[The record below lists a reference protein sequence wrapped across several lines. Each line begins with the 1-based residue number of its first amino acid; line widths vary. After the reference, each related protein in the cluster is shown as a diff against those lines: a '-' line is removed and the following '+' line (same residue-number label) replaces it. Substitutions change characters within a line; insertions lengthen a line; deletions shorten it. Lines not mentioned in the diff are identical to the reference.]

1 MKKIY
6 ALLVG
11 VIVGSTAVAQS
22 FDNAPALK
30 VLDKDQ
36 ITPIIAPRGDIEVGS
51 ALRATDILFE
61 DFQAGGPDLPAG
73 WGNTDVTSDPD
84 GPLAGEFT
92 PAFIVGDADDANN
105 GGYWPV
111 PNIPGNTF
119 AQANDDGPP
128 CDCDMFLVELTTPEM
143 DFTDATNPALSFD
156 LFHDQGFGGGDGGVN
171 VSVDMGATWEVLV
184 DVLPVDESVW
194 QTIIV
199 PLYDYEGEGSVMV
212 QFFWS
217 DAGSWASG
225 FAVDNVGVGSLADY
239 NASTAKAVFGNWNL
253 EEFGAGV
260 YDYSMVPESQVSP
273 VQVTAVV
280 SNNGFND
287 LENVSFEVEVF
298 QDGSSAGTW
307 MSDETSASLL
317 SLDKDT
323 LSSVTDFTPAL
334 GEISFTVTVMN
345 DTGDEDATDD
355 SAGSSMMVT
364 ETTYARD
371 ADGAQAFVDPGV
383 SYQFGNLFD
392 IYEDVSTGGIDYAVG
407 AGTDEGAFISAWVY
421 DFEGFDDNGDPI
433 FGNEFFET
441 MEHEV
446 VADDL
451 NGVAG
456 NNFVTLPFSD
466 GAETL
471 TGGKTYLAVIATSGG
486 EVVRTPVSGTNIWP
500 ASLLFDGEWGWTLSI
515 PMLRLNMDPSVAV
528 EEVDQS
534 DFALMQNV
542 PNPAVDN
549 TRIYYHLDVANQVQ
563 FQIID
568 MMGKVVVSE
577 NMGNVQS
584 GSHWM
589 DIDVSNFSA
598 GVYTY
603 TLTVGDKIETKQMIV
618 R

>member
-6 ALLVG
+6 ALLIG

-36 ITPIIAPRGDIEVGS
+36 ITPIIAPRGEIQVGS

-61 DFQAGGPDLPAG
+61 DFQAGGPYLPAG
-73 WGNTDVTSDPD
+73 WGNTDVTTLID
-84 GPLAGEFT
+84 GPLMGELA
-92 PAFIVGDADDANN
+92 PAFTVADATSSNA

-111 PNIPGNTF
+111 PDLPGNTF
-119 AQANDDGPP
+119 AQANDDNVP
-128 CDCDMFLVELTTPEM
+128 CDCDMILIELTTPEM
-143 DFTDATNPALSFD
+143 DFTDAVNPALSFD

-171 VSVDMGATWEVLV
+171 VSVDGGTTWEVLV

-199 PLYDYEGEGSVMV
+199 PLYDFQGEGSVIV

-239 NASTAKAVFGNWNL
+239 NAAADKALFGNWNL

-260 YDYSMVPESQVSP
+260 YDYSQVPIAQVSP
-273 VQVTAVV
+273 VMVTSVV

-287 LENVSFEVEVF
+287 LENVAFEVEVF
-298 QDGSSAGTW
+298 QDGNSEGTW
-307 MSDETSASLL
+307 MSDQTSEMLL

-323 LSSVTDFTPAL
+323 LSATTDYTPVIGDVTF
-334 GEISFTVTVMN
+334 EVTVMN
-345 DTGDEDATDD
+345 DTGDDDATNDV
-355 SAGSSMMVT
+355 AGNAMMVT
-364 ETTYARD
+364 ANTYARD
-371 ADGAQAFVDPGV
+371 ANGAQAFVDPGV

-392 IYEDVSTGGIDYAVG
+392 IYEDQTCGGIEFAAG
-407 AGTDEGAFISAWVY
+407 ANSDEGAYISAWVY

-441 MEHEV
+441 MEYELT
-446 VADDL
+446 ADDM
-451 NGVAG
+451 NFSGDAI
-456 NNFVTLPFSD
+456 FVTLPFSD

-486 EVVRTPVSGTNIWP
+486 EAVRTSVSGVNLWP
-500 ASLLFDGEWGWTLSI
+500 ASLIFDGDWGWTLSI
-515 PMLRLNMDPSVAV
+515 PMLRLNMDPSIAV
-528 EEVDQS
+528 QEVDGNE
-534 DFALMQNV
+534 FALMQNV

-549 TRIYYHLDVANQVQ
+549 TRIYYHLDVANQVK
-563 FQIID
+563 FQVID
-568 MMGKVVVSE
+568 MAGKLIATQ
-577 NMGNVQS
+577 NMGNLQS
-584 GSHWM
+584 GSHWL
-589 DIDVSNFSA
+589 DLDVSNYAS

-603 TLTVGDKIETKQMIV
+603 SLIVGDNVETKQMIV

>member
-6 ALLVG
+6 ALLIG

-22 FDNAPALK
+22 FDNAPAIK

-36 ITPIIAPRGDIEVGS
+36 ITPIIAPRGVIEVGS
-51 ALRATDILFE
+51 TLRATDILFE

-73 WGNTDVTSDPD
+73 WGNTDVVTSVD
-84 GPLAGEFT
+84 GTLAGELA
-92 PAFIVGDADDANN
+92 PAFIVGDATAANN

-111 PNIPGNTF
+111 PDFPGNTF
-119 AQANDDGPP
+119 AQANDDGDP
-128 CDCDMFLVELTTPEM
+128 CDCDMVLVELTTPEM
-143 DFTDATNPALSFD
+143 DFSAAVNPALSFD

-171 VSVDMGATWEVLV
+171 VSIDGGISWQVVV

-199 PLYDYEGEGSVMV
+199 PLYDYQGEGTVMV

-225 FAVDNVGVGSLADY
+225 FAIDNVGVGSLADY
-239 NASTAKAVFGNWNL
+239 NAAADKAVFGNWNL

-260 YDYSMVPESQVSP
+260 YDYSRVPLSQVSP
-273 VQVTAVV
+273 VMVSSVV

-287 LENVSFEVEVF
+287 LTDVSFEVEVF
-298 QDGSSAGTW
+298 QDGASQGVW
-307 MSDETSASLL
+307 PSDQTSATLL

-323 LSSVTDFTPAL
+323 LSSTTDYTPTI
-334 GEISFTVTVMN
+334 GDVSFEVTVMN
-345 DTGDEDATDD
+345 MTGDDDAADD
-355 SAGSSMMVT
+355 MAGASMMVT
-364 ETTYARD
+364 ANTYARD
-371 ADGAQAFVDPGV
+371 ADGAQAFVDPGT

-392 IYEDVSTGGIDYAVG
+392 IYVDEMCGGIEYACG
-407 AGTDEGAFISAWVY
+407 AGTEEGAYLSAWVY

-441 MEHEV
+441 VEYEV
-446 VADDL
+446 TAADL

-456 NNFVTLPFSD
+456 NAFVTLPFSD
-466 GAETL
+466 GAEML

-486 EVVRTPVSGTNIWP
+486 EAVRTPVSGTNLWP

-515 PMLRLNMDPSVAV
+515 PMLRLNMDASIAV
-528 EEVDQS
+528 NEVDGNE
-534 DFALMQNV
+534 FALMQNI

-549 TRIYYHLDVANQVQ
+549 TRIYYHLDAANQVN
-563 FQIID
+563 FQVVDMLGKIIT
-568 MMGKVVVSE
+568 SE
-577 NMGNVQS
+577 DKGNQQS
-584 GSHWM
+584 GSHWI
-589 DIDVSNFSA
+589 DLDVSNFAA

-603 TLTVGDKIETKQMIV
+603 SLIVGNNIETKQMIV